1 MIALVTLLMKAKVN
15 IKNDPN
21 GQPFQKDKNLFLYSN
36 RNMVIYFQRE
46 VGGNMKR
53 IKMAYPKS
61 KGTQEKLIR
70 FILDY
75 PDVAAFLA
83 IGDLAEKIGIST
95 SSISRAAVDMGY
107 SGFPEMQK
115 EIQQHLRRRILP
127 TERMERA
134 VTKDGN
140 FTFRDSVRND
150 IENVKKTLSRI
161 PDTLFND
168 AVTLLSKA
176 NEVFVVGLG
185 TQHPSAM
192 YFSGVMKQIRDRV
205 TLISHETTEYFDC
218 FSRISS
224 RDVLLPICLP
234 RYSRFTVHAAQEAE
248 KTGCKIIAITDSEIS
263 PTGILA
269 DIVLQVEYESMSFFN
284 SNVAVMAVLNALATS
299 VAMEDWEHARERVGK
314 FSEVA
319 LNWNAFYQEN
329 SGESMGERL

>member
-1 MIALVTLLMKAKVN
+1 
-15 IKNDPN
+15 
-21 GQPFQKDKNLFLYSN
+21 
-36 RNMVIYFQRE
+36 
-46 VGGNMKR
+46 MKR

-95 SSISRAAVDMGY
+95 SSISRASVDMGY

-185 TQHPSAM
+185 TQYPSAM

-224 RDVLLPICLP
+224 KDVLLPICLP

-314 FSEVA
+314 FSEIA